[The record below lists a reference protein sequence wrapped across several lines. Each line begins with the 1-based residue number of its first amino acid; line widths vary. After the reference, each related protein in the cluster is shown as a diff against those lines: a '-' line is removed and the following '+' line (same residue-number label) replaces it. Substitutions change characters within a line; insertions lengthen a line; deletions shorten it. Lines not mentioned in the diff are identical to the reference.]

1 MKLLSALLLAALAPG
16 QTIETVA
23 VTSATIGRTIN
34 LPAELSPYLRVA
46 ITARVSGIV
55 ESVAVDRGSAVKEGD
70 PLAVLSA
77 PEMKAQ
83 IAEAEARVQ
92 NHEAEK
98 AEAEA
103 KAAAAEATLSGLRK
117 AAETPGAVAS
127 NDIVQ
132 ASKSADAARA
142 LVDAIAKSIA
152 SARESVRA
160 LQELQRYLT
169 INAPFTGVITA
180 RYVHPGALASP
191 VSGPLLDL
199 EQVHR
204 LRLVVAVPESDVG
217 AIPNGARVSFTVPAY
232 PGRTF
237 SGAVARIARSIDVKT
252 RTMPVEVDVSNPSG
266 ALAPGMYAGVAWPV
280 RRTQPSLLVPATA
293 VAATTERT
301 FVIRAK
307 DGKAEWVNVTRGVR
321 QGDLVEIRGPL
332 APGDL
337 VVKRASDEIR
347 EGVPL
352 R

>member
-23 VTSATIGRTIN
+23 VKSAMIERTVN
-34 LPAELSPYLRVA
+34 LPGELSPYLRVA
-46 ITARVSGIV
+46 ITARVAGIV
-55 ESVAVDRGSAVKEGD
+55 ESVAVDRGSAVKQGD

-103 KAAAAEATLSGLRK
+103 RAAAAEATLSGLQK
-117 AAETPGAVAS
+117 AAETPGAVAA
-127 NDIVQ
+127 NDLVQ
-132 ASKSADAARA
+132 AAKSVDAAKA
-142 LVDAIAKSIA
+142 LAAAIGKSIA

-160 LQELQRYLT
+160 LQELERYLA
-169 INAPFTGVITA
+169 INAPFAGVITA
-180 RYVHPGALASP
+180 RYVHPGALAGPS
-191 VSGPLLDL
+191 SGPLLDL

-204 LRLVVAVPESDVG
+204 LRLVVAVPESDAG
-217 AIPNGARVSFTVPAY
+217 AIPNGARINFTVPAY

-237 SGAVARIARSIDVKT
+237 SGAVARIARSVDVKT
-252 RTMPVEVDVSNPSG
+252 RTMPVEVDVANPTL
-266 ALAPGMYAGVAWPV
+266 ALAPGMYAGVTWPV

-293 VAATTERT
+293 VATTTERT

-307 DGKAEWVNVTRGVR
+307 EGKAEWVNVTRGVR

-332 APGDL
+332 ASGDI

-347 EGVPL
+347 EGAPL